1 MDWFPRINRWSIA
14 GVHIAGAMLASAQ
27 AAAAPRFRPTPE
39 YAPTATVLLSADLFA
54 ADYHAKEL
62 VEAIVAAGA
71 RVAVATNAPQSPTE
85 LAMALRAQGISSRS
99 SAMVSSLHVPHGN
112 IWMRDYAPLVAI
124 NTKQQL
130 HFFDLIYDDPA
141 TKLNDRVPQ
150 ELGQLLSV
158 PVTALALALDGG
170 NFLTNGDLCF
180 SSSTDAPASKD
191 AALRNSLAN
200 MGCRETIVFTAPPHV
215 HLDMW
220 AKIVNDHQVLVN
232 ELDERTMAVAGK
244 IYGHIPPELQE
255 LRDSLNQKAAEWAHY
270 LEVKRLPM
278 PLPYRGAFRTYS
290 NAVLVNGHAI
300 VPSYQRFGWNYDS
313 YPDAE
318 LASYYAEKV
327 RKIYESLGFNVQT
340 VNADGLIYNGGAFH
354 CVTAQLPKRRA
365 APSIDINQ
373 RRKGH

>member
-1 MDWFPRINRWSIA
+1 
-14 GVHIAGAMLASAQ
+14 MLASAQ
-27 AAAAPRFRPTPE
+27 AAAAPRFRPIPE

-71 RVAVATNAPQSPTE
+71 KVAVATNAPQSDAE
-85 LAMALRAQGISSRS
+85 LAMALRAHGIRS
-99 SAMVSSLHVPHGN
+99 SAMVNSLHVPHGN

-124 NTKQQL
+124 STQQEL
-130 HFFDLIYDDPA
+130 HFFDPIYDDPA

-158 PVTALALALDGG
+158 PVTTLALALDGG

-180 SSSTDAPASKD
+180 SSSTDVPASKD
-191 AALRNSLAN
+191 RALGSLAN
-200 MGCRETIVFTAPPHV
+200 MGCRETIVFTAPPHA

-232 ELDERTMAVAGK
+232 ELDEHTMAIAHR
-244 IYGHIPPELQE
+244 IYGHIPPELQQ
-255 LRDSLNQKAAEWAHY
+255 LHDSLDQKAVEWSHY

-290 NAVLVNGHAI
+290 NSV
-300 VPSYQRFGWNYDS
+300 QRFGWNYDS

-318 LASYYAEKV
+318 LASYYAKKV
-327 RKIYESLGFNVQT
+327 RRIYESLGFSVQT

-354 CVTAQLPKRRA
+354 CVTAQLPKIRTEH
-365 APSIDINQ
+365 PHQ
-373 RRKGH
+373 PKTKGH